1 MPVIFSTWQ
10 RMKLP
15 RRQGS
20 QTKQC
25 PPCQPTPTRWPGFHC
40 VTSSPTAVD
49 ASGNLVA
56 RNPRVLQ
63 SGKARL
69 LHDGI
74 TVTDAAGL
82 YLDSDLRPPG
92 LWNGAF
98 HYFEISTRFAD
109 LRDFHDPS
117 STFSNCKP

>member
-40 VTSSPTAVD
+40 VTSSPTASMRP
-49 ASGNLVA
+49 AISWPGT
-56 RNPRVLQ
+56 RGYCNP
-63 SGKARL
+63 GKP
-69 LHDGI
+69 DGI